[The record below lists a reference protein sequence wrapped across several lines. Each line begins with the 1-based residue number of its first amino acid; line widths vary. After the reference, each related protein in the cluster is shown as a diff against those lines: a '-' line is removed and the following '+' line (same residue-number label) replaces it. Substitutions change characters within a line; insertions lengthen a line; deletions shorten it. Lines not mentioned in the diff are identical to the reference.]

1 MRYPVLAFILSC
13 AWSPT
18 LAQVGAENGQIDL
31 SLLLNGPQT
40 ASPDNGLPQIPSVE
54 VAIQVPA
61 ALPRYVRDDAGDN
74 ATLPATDAGDTK
86 PNRPNFA
93 MSAMGSEIH
102 RLSGEYDEIAVD
114 LDVPLGSA
122 MNDLII
128 TYRNSINIMADNST
142 ITVLHEGV
150 EIATWQPNA
159 PAGFQTI
166 ILPANTLTLGLNRIV
181 IRAEQS
187 HRIFCGP
194 EASFAIWTDI
204 NLARSGIDVANGTS
218 APNIDNFRRAARA
231 QIAADGTLPLVTAVV
246 PATRLMRDLERRS
259 AALGTSG
266 PARLLL
272 QSPYS
277 VTSEGITSGAQARIV
292 LLAASDF
299 PGVAALPEV
308 RHSPQGP
315 LILLIST
322 DTTADMLDDL
332 LPLPSAI
339 VVPPDLTPGQVTTL
353 NALNVD
359 DIAIRSRYR
368 RVDVPFR
375 LPDDW
380 LVLTAQRAQLDLQY
394 RYAENLPEGSLF
406 LIKVNGITVRLL
418 PLFGE
423 GGVVLPELPV
433 RFSARLLKPGFNNI
447 SFEAIIPGDPSDMTC
462 PNIEGPL
469 LEVSGNTLVNVPASP
484 RMQLPRLSLGMQR
497 LTPESVAL
505 VANLDG
511 PPHVEEIVTMLA
523 VHLVALDDEL
533 PPQDMARLTVR
544 SLERI
549 NQVPLDMMSLDR
561 STVVRALTPQR
572 PERTDQALDVAVT
585 EDRFAQP
592 SQRAGRNSD
601 EIRSGITSS
610 WLRVR
615 ALAWPGDLPL
625 ADWMVGRQGQA
636 FLLMPDPT
644 HPLDL
649 WLIVGASADAGG
661 VARALAAGRLDPL
674 GPDGQAALLT
684 EDGVWESWRPNAGAP
699 SLNEPLT
706 LANARAVAGNYASWS
721 PVWFVGLLACFMS
734 ISVLLGLNYVVSTR
748 GSLKR

>member
-1 MRYPVLAFILSC
+1 M
-13 AWSPT
+13 
-18 LAQVGAENGQIDL
+18 
-31 SLLLNGPQT
+31 
-40 ASPDNGLPQIPSVE
+40 
-54 VAIQVPA
+54 
-61 ALPRYVRDDAGDN
+61 
-74 ATLPATDAGDTK
+74 
-86 PNRPNFA
+86 
-93 MSAMGSEIH
+93 
-102 RLSGEYDEIAVD
+102 
-114 LDVPLGSA
+114 
-122 MNDLII
+122 
-128 TYRNSINIMADNST
+128 
-142 ITVLHEGV
+142 
-150 EIATWQPNA
+150 
-159 PAGFQTI
+159 
-166 ILPANTLTLGLNRIV
+166 
-181 IRAEQS
+181 
-187 HRIFCGP
+187 
-194 EASFAIWTDI
+194 
-204 NLARSGIDVANGTS
+204 
-218 APNIDNFRRAARA
+218 
-231 QIAADGTLPLVTAVV
+231 
-246 PATRLMRDLERRS
+246 
-259 AALGTSG
+259 
-266 PARLLL
+266 
-272 QSPYS
+272 
-277 VTSEGITSGAQARIV
+277 
-292 LLAASDF
+292 
-299 PGVAALPEV
+299 
-308 RHSPQGP
+308 
-315 LILLIST
+315 
-322 DTTADMLDDL
+322 
-332 LPLPSAI
+332 
-339 VVPPDLTPGQVTTL
+339 
-353 NALNVD
+353 
-359 DIAIRSRYR
+359 
-368 RVDVPFR
+368 
-375 LPDDW
+375 
-380 LVLTAQRAQLDLQY
+380 
-394 RYAENLPEGSLF
+394 
-406 LIKVNGITVRLL
+406 
-418 PLFGE
+418 
-423 GGVVLPELPV
+423 LPELPV

-592 SQRAGRNSD
+592 SQRAGRNSGQ
-601 EIRSGITSS
+601 IRSGITSS
-610 WLRVR
+610 WQRVR

-684 EDGVWESWRPNAGAP
+684 EDGVWESWRPAAAAP

-734 ISVLLGLNYVVSTR
+734 ISVLLGLSYVVSTR